1 MPRACP
7 VEVHVGRYKNAFFDQ
22 LRMPRPG
29 AMEVHVYVGLA
40 TSVRLHGTSPW
51 HPKLFVGFGSD
62 ERETPRDKPVASCL
76 KAWDLAQRRG
86 ITTYQPVATSIF
98 VHSARHTGK
107 NTYAI

>member
-1 MPRACP
+1 MVATKRRPLDQLWMPRACP

-62 ERETPRDKPVASCL
+62 ERETPRDKPVASGGD
-76 KAWDLAQRRG
+76 K
-86 ITTYQPVATSIF
+86 
-98 VHSARHTGK
+98 
-107 NTYAI
+107 